1 MGWVECDNQVS
12 ASASSLEDDI
22 TCAAGQ
28 LAIRICPNLHMLDL
42 GVAEYPCQTLSEL
55 HEVSLRM
62 DVRVDALDD
71 EVGLQ
76 PNARLIKLEAV
87 EPPIA
92 CPMRTLS
99 LLIELTESTSR

>member
-1 MGWVECDNQVS
+1 
-12 ASASSLEDDI
+12 
-22 TCAAGQ
+22 
-28 LAIRICPNLHMLDL
+28 
-42 GVAEYPCQTLSEL
+42 
-55 HEVSLRM
+55 M

-76 PNARLIKLEAV
+76 PNARLIKLEVV

-99 LLIELTESTSR
+99 SLIELTESTSRFLHAMAPPLRVSNQWKVVLDSLWVMVTSQDD